1 MRIQSR
7 LRPRPE
13 CRSYWRTT
21 FAERELYCGAT
32 YDEYPID
39 RMTPKVAAAENT
51 NRASLWQ
58 AQELRPSVLV
68 NSLTTGLL
76 VYGVGIMPVLAFAA
90 LVFSGPLGTQLSVGL
105 GFALLGSAILCGVTA
120 LLSSYPGS
128 IAIAQDAPAVLLS
141 IMALSIITTLP
152 RAPAQTQV
160 ASIVLMLTVAAVV
173 SGLVLLLLGAFK
185 LAVLVRYLPF
195 PVMGGFL
202 AGTGWLLAAG
212 GIGVMMGGVSASEL
226 AQPGIVLH
234 WLPGALLGLI
244 MLVLV
249 SRVNNAL
256 MFADCFGGGTRGVLS
271 GGIADWHTAGRP
283 GAGGLAARP
292 LPIRAA
298 VGIDLDS
305 SHPPR
310 KCRVVSGN

>member
-1 MRIQSR
+1 MQARR
-7 LRPRPE
+7 A
-13 CRSYWRTT
+13 YWRTT
-21 FAERELYCGAT
+21 FAERGPYSGAT

-39 RMTPKVAAAENT
+39 GMTPKVAAAENSS
-51 NRASLWQ
+51 RASLWQ

-152 RAPAQTQV
+152 RATAQRQV
-160 ASIVLMLTVAAVV
+160 ASIVLMLAVAAVV

-185 LAVLVRYLPF
+185 LAGLVY
-195 PVMGGFL
+195 
-202 AGTGWLLAAG
+202 T
-212 GIGVMMGGVSASEL
+212 S
-226 AQPGIVLH
+226 
-234 WLPGALLGLI
+234 
-244 MLVLV
+244 
-249 SRVNNAL
+249 
-256 MFADCFGGGTRGVLS
+256 T
-271 GGIADWHTAGRP
+271 T
-283 GAGGLAARP
+283 
-292 LPIRAA
+292 
-298 VGIDLDS
+298 S
-305 SHPPR
+305 S
-310 KCRVVSGN
+310 